1 MSWFAQTLG
10 DRRKRQR
17 GGVLSGL
24 LIVVAFL
31 SILIGALMTEESSAF
46 LLSRTEVART
56 QRQATVTSGVE
67 LAIHRLENSI
77 TPRVCAQDARGPWFL
92 TVNGNPTAVT
102 QTCTAIVPD
111 PNSGGLAAGSFTVDG
126 IHDTSL
132 GQNQYLVSDA
142 TGVLRAY
149 QVGSS
154 TPRWAF
160 PIGGGATGP
169 PLTRND
175 SDGIHEDLFVP
186 VAMSGSGCGG
196 HCVAF
201 LVSAG
206 GAPTVK
212 CTLPSDSA
220 VNSQPS
226 IESTSTGGDNFSH
239 YLFFAGSGSGSLQ
252 VYYAIEMGNCGQQAT
267 ASLGGSAVGS
277 PLVFPGT
284 VTTKKGVTTVSDDIF
299 VLVNTGASTFLE
311 HWRYSEI
318 NGDPILSNVGP
329 SLDLTSVVGSM
340 AVGYALA
347 PGQLNPGTSLS
358 MIVAGA
364 SGQLGMARIT
374 ASSGLTYS
382 STLGPFST
390 VLSGGVSRAPYW
402 CTCPSGTLIGVGTT
416 NGSLYLLSSSLA
428 TVYSYSGVADG
439 SPAINTTPRP
449 DENGDWY
456 FGADDGFVY
465 DVEIPI
471 SGSQLFKA
479 ARFGPGGAILS
490 SPIVGGDA
498 ECGDGPC
505 VYFGSST
512 AGSYLTF
519 IGETRILDIR
529 ACVSDAGGST
539 NCAANPRLWA
549 RVEVGQSAVIGGDG
563 VYVMGWSYYSP

>member
-1 MSWFAQTLG
+1 MSWLAQTLG
-10 DRRKRQR
+10 DRRKRQH

-67 LAIHRLENSI
+67 LAIHRLQNSI
-77 TPRVCAQDARGPWFL
+77 TPRVCAQDARGPWFV

-111 PNSGGLAAGSFTVDG
+111 PSSGGLAAGSFTVDG

-142 TGVLRAY
+142 SGVLRAY

-154 TPRWAF
+154 TPRWTSASV
-160 PIGGGATGP
+160 GAPTSP
-169 PLTRND
+169 VLTTND
-175 SDGIHEDLFVP
+175 VDGVHEDIFAP
-186 VAMSGSGCGG
+186 VAAAVPGCGG
-196 HCVAF
+196 TCTAF
-201 LVSAG
+201 LFSSG
-206 GAPTVK
+206 GTPTFK
-212 CTLPSDSA
+212 CNLP
-220 VNSQPS
+220 
-226 IESTSTGGDNFSH
+226 TSTAVTSRPAVEAVTSVPANFPD
-239 YLFFAGSGSGSLQ
+239 YVFLAGSGAGSLY
-252 VYYAIEMGNCGQQAT
+252 VYWGFEDGNCGLQAV
-267 ASLGGSAVGS
+267 AALGGSAVGS

-284 VTTKKGVTTVSDDIF
+284 VTIKKGVTTVNDEIF
-299 VLVNTGASTFLE
+299 VLVNTGAGTVLE
-311 HWRYSEI
+311 HWRYSETSG
-318 NGDPILSNVGP
+318 NPLMTMVG
-329 SLDLTSVVGSM
+329 SGLDLTSTVGSA

-364 SGQLGMARIT
+364 SGQVGTARIT
-374 ASSGLTYS
+374 ASNGPTYTS
-382 STLGPFST
+382 SLGPST
-390 VLSGGVSRAPYW
+390 VLSGGISRAPYW

-416 NGSLYLLSSSLA
+416 NGSLYLLSPSLA
-428 TVYSYSGVADG
+428 IVYSYSGAADG

-465 DVEIPI
+465 DVEIPL

-549 RVEVGQSAVIGGDG
+549 RVEVGQPAVVGHDG